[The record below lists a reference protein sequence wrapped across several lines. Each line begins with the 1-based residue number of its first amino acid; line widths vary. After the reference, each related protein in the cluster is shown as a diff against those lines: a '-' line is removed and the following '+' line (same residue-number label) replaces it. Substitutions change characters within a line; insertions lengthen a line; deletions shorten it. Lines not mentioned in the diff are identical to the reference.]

1 MGTPNVAEAIE
12 AIRALPTLPS
22 MLTQILATAADPDAS
37 AVDLSRHI
45 VSDQTLSAA
54 LLRLVNSAYYGMNRR
69 IDSITRAIVLLGFF
83 EVRNLT
89 LAATTFTNF
98 PANGSGFDR
107 TQLWR
112 HSLGAAIAAE
122 RLARASGREP
132 EGAFVAGLL
141 HDIGKVVLDV
151 LYPDLFREASRL
163 AHVNKTLVVEPER
176 DLFSLDHATAGG
188 MLAEHWQLPAMVV
201 ASIRHHHGGDGEEF
215 DAPLTALA
223 AMADFVVYEADLGES
238 SNGRSPAFPEAAA
251 QTLGITGEQWRSVA
265 GHMRESH
272 DRIDHF
278 LGTLTGQTAE

>member
-1 MGTPNVAEAIE
+1 MARPDVAQSIE
-12 AIRALPTLPS
+12 AIRTLPTLPS

-37 AVDLSRHI
+37 ALDLSRHV

-69 IDSITRAIVLLGFF
+69 VDSITRAIILLGFF

-98 PANGSGFDR
+98 PDNGSGFDR

-122 RLARASGREP
+122 RLARACGRQP

-151 LYPDLFREASRL
+151 LYPDLFRQASRQ
-163 AHVNKTLVVEPER
+163 AHDNKALVIESETE
-176 DLFSLDHATAGG
+176 LFGLDHAAAGAL
-188 MLAEHWQLPAMVV
+188 LAEHWMLPPAVV
-201 ASIRHHHGGDGEEF
+201 ASIHNHHGRDDNAF
-215 DAPLTALA
+215 DERLTALA
-223 AMADFVVYEADLGES
+223 ALADFIVYEADLPES
-238 SNGRSPAFPEAAA
+238 SNGRAPAFPDAAA
-251 QTLGITGEQWRSVA
+251 QALGVTSEQCQSVA
-265 GHMRESH
+265 GQLLESH
-272 DRIDHF
+272 ERIDHF
-278 LGTLTGQTAE
+278 LGALTG

>member
-1 MGTPNVAEAIE
+1 MATPNVAQAIE

-37 AVDLSRHI
+37 AVDLSRHV

-69 IDSITRAIVLLGFF
+69 VDSITRAIVLLGFF

-89 LAATTFTNF
+89 LAATTFTKF

-122 RLARASGREP
+122 RLARVSGHEP

-141 HDIGKVVLDV
+141 HDIGKVVFDV
-151 LYPDLFREASRL
+151 LYSDSFREASRL
-163 AHVNKTLVVEPER
+163 AHVNKVLVVEAER
-176 DLFSLDHATAGG
+176 DLFSLDHAAAGG
-188 MLAEHWQLPAMVV
+188 MLAEHWQLPRTVV
-201 ASIRHHHGGDGEEF
+201 DSIRRHHDGDGAAF

-223 AMADFVVYEADLGES
+223 AMADFVVYEAGLGES
-238 SNGRSPAFPEAAA
+238 SNGRSPSLPEAAA
-251 QTLGITGEQWRSVA
+251 QTLGITNEQWRSVA
-265 GHMRESH
+265 DHMAESH
-272 DRIDHF
+272 ERIDQF
-278 LGTLTGQTAE
+278 LGALEG